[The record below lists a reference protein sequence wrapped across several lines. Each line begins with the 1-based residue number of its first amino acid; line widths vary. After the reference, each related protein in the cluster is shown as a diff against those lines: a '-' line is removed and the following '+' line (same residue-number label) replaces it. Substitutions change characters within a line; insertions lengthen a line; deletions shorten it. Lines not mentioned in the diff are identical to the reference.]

1 MNTTNKKRLITYII
15 SIPVFLILIAIDQF
29 TKVLAV
35 EHLKDQPPV
44 DIIKGVLQLTYVQ
57 NTGAAWGLMD
67 GWKVFF
73 IIITSLMLIAIVFI
87 FAITP
92 MIKKYDAIRAL
103 LVVLAAGA
111 VGNLIDRVMNGY
123 VHDFIYFQIIDFP
136 VFNVADICVTVSM
149 FALMILVIFKY
160 KDEDDF
166 NYIKDFFCKK
176 KTVQVNS
183 EEKKIT
189 EESNADAE

>member
-15 SIPVFLILIAIDQF
+15 SVPVFLILVALDQF

-44 DIIKGVLQLTYVQ
+44 DIIKDVLQLTYVQ

-67 GWKVFF
+67 GWKIFF
-73 IIITSLMLIAIVFI
+73 IIITSIMLIAIVFI
-87 FAITP
+87 YAITP
-92 MIKKYDAIRAL
+92 MTKRYDVIRVL
-103 LVVLAAGA
+103 LVVLASGA

-123 VHDFIYFQIIDFP
+123 VHDFIYFKIIDFP

-149 FALMILVIFKY
+149 FTLMILIIFKY
-160 KDEDDF
+160 KDDDF
-166 NYIKDFFCKK
+166 NYIKEFFRRKK
-176 KTVQVNS
+176 VTEKSTV
-183 EEKKIT
+183 
-189 EESNADAE
+189 DAE

>member
-1 MNTTNKKRLITYII
+1 MNTNKKRLITYII
-15 SIPVFLILIAIDQF
+15 SIPVFLILVALDQF

-44 DIIKGVLQLTYVQ
+44 DIIKDVLQLTYVQ

-67 GWKVFF
+67 GWKIFF
-73 IIITSLMLIAIVFI
+73 IIITSIMLIAIIFI
-87 FAITP
+87 HVITP
-92 MIKKYDAIRAL
+92 MNKKYDIIRAL

-123 VHDFIYFQIIDFP
+123 VHDFIYFKIIDFP

-149 FALMILVIFKY
+149 FTLMILIIFKY
-160 KDEDDF
+160 KDDDF
-166 NYIKDFFCKK
+166 KFIKDFFSKNK
-176 KTVQVNS
+176 NTEQEITEN
-183 EEKKIT
+183 KIT
-189 EESNADAE
+189 EESTADAE